1 MYLVDTNVFL
11 EVFLLRRKKDEC
23 KRFLE
28 SLWKG
33 EGRGFITD
41 FSVHTILVVLGALKR
56 WEELKIFI
64 STLPAYK
71 GLSVYTTTL
80 ADELRAVEL
89 SGKGVLDI
97 DDAVQYSAALAL
109 GAKGVVSFD
118 KHFDGLDI
126 PRLEPQSL

>member
-23 KRFLE
+23 ERFLE

-33 EGRGFITD
+33 EKRGFTTD
-41 FSVHTILVVLGALKR
+41 FSIHTILVVLGALKR
-56 WEELKIFI
+56 WEELRIFI

-71 GLSVYTTTL
+71 GLSIYTTTP
-80 ADELRAVEL
+80 ADELMAVEL
-89 SGKGVLDI
+89 SSKGVLDI

-126 PRLEPQSL
+126 PRLEPQGL